1 MAKRVQ
7 VYQSEQ
13 ITVTFDPNLCV
24 HSARCLSG
32 LPAVFDVG
40 RRKWI
45 DATAAPA
52 DDIARVIDRCPSGA
66 LGYRRPGMAP
76 GTATSPLPPA
86 AVVTLSKDGPL
97 AIEGRVRV
105 QTAGGE
111 IVREA
116 ERVALCRCGGTR
128 NQPFCD
134 GSHQRVGFR
143 STV

>member
-1 MAKRVQ
+1 MGRRLQ
-7 VYQSEQ
+7 VYQAEQ

-32 LPAVFDVG
+32 LPAVFDLG

-45 DATAAPA
+45 DPAAAPA
-52 DDIARVIDRCPSGA
+52 DEIARVIDRCPSGA
-66 LGYRRPGMAP
+66 LGYRLPGVVPAERPSPAP
-76 GTATSPLPPA
+76 VTAI
-86 AVVTLSKDGPL
+86 VTLSTDGPL

-134 GSHQRVGFR
+134 GSHVRVGFR
-143 STV
+143 STR

>member
-1 MAKRVQ
+1 MARRLQ
-7 VYQSEQ
+7 VYQADE

-52 DDIARVIDRCPSGA
+52 DDIARVIDQCPSGA
-66 LGYRRPGMAP
+66 LGYRRPGIAP
-76 GTATSPLPPA
+76 TVGAPPLPSA
-86 AVVTLSKDGPL
+86 AEVTLSTDGPL
-97 AIEGRVRV
+97 LFEGRIRV
-105 QTAGGE
+105 QTAGGDL
-111 IVREA
+111 VREA
-116 ERVALCRCGGTR
+116 DRVALCRCGGTG

-134 GSHQRVGFR
+134 GSHLRVGFK
-143 STV
+143 STR

>member
-1 MAKRVQ
+1 MARRLQ
-7 VYQSEQ
+7 VYQAEH

-45 DATAAPA
+45 DAAAAPA
-52 DDIARVIDRCPSGA
+52 EDIARVIDQCPSGA
-66 LGYRRPGMAP
+66 LGYRRPGLAP
-76 GTATSPLPPA
+76 ETHASLPSPAT
-86 AVVTLSKDGPL
+86 VVTLSTDGPL

-111 IVREA
+111 VVRET

-134 GSHQRVGFR
+134 GSHLTVGFK
-143 STV
+143 STR

>member
-1 MAKRVQ
+1 VAKRLQ
-7 VYQSEQ
+7 VFQGEQ

-45 DATAAPA
+45 DPAAAPA
-52 DDIARVIDRCPSGA
+52 EDIARVIDQCPSGA
-66 LGYRRPGMAP
+66 LGYRLPGVAP
-76 GTATSPLPPA
+76 GAGPVPVQPA
-86 AVVTLSKDGPL
+86 AVITLSTDGPL

-105 QTAGGE
+105 QTPSGE
-111 IVREA
+111 VVREA
-116 ERVALCRCGGTR
+116 GRVALCRCGATR

-134 GSHQRVGFR
+134 GSHLRVGFK

>member
-1 MAKRVQ
+1 MSRRLQ
-7 VYQSEQ
+7 VHQADE

-40 RRKWI
+40 RRQWI
-45 DATAAPA
+45 DATAASA
-52 DDIARVIDRCPSGA
+52 EDIARVIDRCPSGA
-66 LGYRRPGMAP
+66 LGYRRPGQAP
-76 GTATSPLPPA
+76 GSGSVPIQAPT
-86 AVVTLSKDGPL
+86 VVTLSTDGPL

-105 QTAGGE
+105 QTAGGDV
-111 IVREA
+111 VRQA

-134 GSHQRVGFR
+134 GSHLRVGFK

>member
-1 MAKRVQ
+1 MPRRLQ
-7 VYQSEQ
+7 VYQAEE

-32 LPAVFDVG
+32 LPKVFDVG

-45 DATAAPA
+45 DATAASA

-66 LGYRRPGMAP
+66 LGYRRPGQAP
-76 GTATSPLPPA
+76 VAGPGPVQAA
-86 AVVTLSKDGPL
+86 AVVTLSTDGPL
-97 AIEGRVRV
+97 ALEGRVRV
-105 QTAGGE
+105 QTASGE
-111 IVREA
+111 VLREA

-128 NQPFCD
+128 NQPYCD
-134 GSHQRVGFR
+134 GSHLRVGFK

>member
-7 VYQSEQ
+7 AYQSER

-45 DATAAPA
+45 DASAAPA

-76 GTATSPLPPA
+76 GTATSPITPA
-86 AVVTLSKDGPL
+86 AVVTLSTDGPL
-97 AIEGRVRV
+97 AMEGRVRV

-143 STV
+143 STR